1 MSVGR
6 HNTLSRG
13 AAAGRRRRRR
23 VYGQTMNECRL
34 VGTTRCR
41 VALLLRG
48 GVGVGRGG
56 REEEEGC
63 RNARGGGFM
72 RSGGEE
78 IIGIHMRTEGGRP
91 KPYSTRSA
99 ASNGGVIK
107 GLASRG

>member
-1 MSVGR
+1 M
-6 HNTLSRG
+6 SRG
-13 AAAGRRRRRR
+13 AAAKRRRWSRKRRK
-23 VYGQTMNECRL
+23 
-34 VGTTRCR
+34 
-41 VALLLRG
+41 RG
-48 GVGVGRGG
+48 GGG
-56 REEEEGC
+56 R

-99 ASNGGVIK
+99 ASNGGGIK